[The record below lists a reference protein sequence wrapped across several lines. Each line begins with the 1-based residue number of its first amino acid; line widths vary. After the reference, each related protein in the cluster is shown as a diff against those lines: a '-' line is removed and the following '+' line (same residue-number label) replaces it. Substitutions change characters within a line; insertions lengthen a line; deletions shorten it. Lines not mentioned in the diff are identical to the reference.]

1 MRATNKM
8 AVCIL
13 VLMVMAGLNS
23 FICPSSAYAAKKIQ
37 LNVKGMD
44 SYSSTIKV
52 KEALKGVKGVR
63 KVYVDFKNEKAVV
76 TVRKSTDTD
85 ALISAVRKAGFK
97 AYLAEKVEKKKK
109 KKAEGDPYE
118 DFEVDEIVG
127 KSSAIE
133 D

>member
-1 MRATNKM
+1 
-8 AVCIL
+8 
-13 VLMVMAGLNS
+13 MVMAGLNS
-23 FICPSSAYAAKKIQ
+23 FICPPSAYAAKKIQ
-37 LNVKGMD
+37 LNIKGMD

-76 TVRKSTDTD
+76 TVRKSTDAE
-85 ALISAVRKAGFK
+85 ALVGAVRKAGFR

-109 KKAEGDPYE
+109 KKAEGDAYE

-127 KSSAIE
+127 K
-133 D
+133 